1 MHSIQIVASVLYHGI
16 VREAIP
22 ATVQVDNMLLHWP
35 EGARRPVMK
44 LCDFGY
50 SRFQAK
56 ACSTGCGTP
65 EYMAP
70 EVRGVECRGLSDR
83 RQLAVL
89 HLQADIGSGVHRKPC
104 NRSASLS
111 VCRRGGVAM
120 HSPSEL

>member
-1 MHSIQIVASVLYHGI
+1 MHSIQIIAPVLNNGI
-16 VREAIP
+16 VQQSISAI
-22 ATVQVDNMLLHWP
+22 AQVDNMLLHWP

-70 EVRGVECRGLSDR
+70 EVREV
-83 RQLAVL
+83 
-89 HLQADIGSGVHRKPC
+89 
-104 NRSASLS
+104 
-111 VCRRGGVAM
+111 
-120 HSPSEL
+120 

>member
-1 MHSIQIVASVLYHGI
+1 
-16 VREAIP
+16 
-22 ATVQVDNMLLHWP
+22 MLLHWP

-70 EVRGVECRGLSDR
+70 EVREAYCLGFKK
-83 RQLAVL
+83 RQ
-89 HLQADIGSGVHRKPC
+89 
-104 NRSASLS
+104 
-111 VCRRGGVAM
+111 
-120 HSPSEL
+120 ELV